1 MGYKEFQKKI
11 FEKMII
17 TSKNS
22 ILHKRIYQLI
32 VQPSKRTPEECR
44 KRRHKSSRK
53 KINGTN
59 ERPRLVV
66 HRSNNHIYA
75 QVIDDSRMS
84 TLAAASSGS
93 PLLREFVTRNNIPT
107 AQIVGKE
114 IARLCIEKGIKKV
127 VFDRAGY
134 LYHGRVK
141 ALADSARASGLLF

>member
-1 MGYKEFQKKI
+1 MGDNSCKIFSKLIQRIQKKI

-53 KINGTN
+53 KINGTG

-75 QVIDDSRMS
+75 QVIDDSRMI
-84 TLAAASSGS
+84 TLAAACTGS
-93 PLLREFVTRNNIPT
+93 PTLKEMVISNNIP
-107 AQIVGKE
+107 AARIVGKE
-114 IARLCIEKGIKKV
+114 IARLCVERGIHKV

-134 LYHGRVK
+134 
-141 ALADSARASGLLF
+141 